1 MPVVSDSSREDE
13 VMILFTS
20 HEDGSCGFGPPHKG
34 RGSGPTSHE
43 DEGGGRETEVV
54 GGGAGGR
61 LIALPRKL

>member
-1 MPVVSDSSREDE
+1 
-13 VMILFTS
+13 MILFTS

-43 DEGGGRETEVV
+43 DEGGGRETEAV